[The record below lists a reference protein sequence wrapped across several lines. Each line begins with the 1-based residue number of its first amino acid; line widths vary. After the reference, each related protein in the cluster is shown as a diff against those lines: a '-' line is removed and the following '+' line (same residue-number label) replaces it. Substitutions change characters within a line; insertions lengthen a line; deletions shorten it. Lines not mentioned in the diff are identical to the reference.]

1 MPELSVKQ
9 STYFSNSTFSYVSL
23 DDKIIFILI
32 RTFLHKKLWN
42 VIKRLNE
49 GAVQILSLQKHQ
61 RKNSTKAL
69 LWKTFEI
76 FLEIIILKTW
86 ATKFTRI

>member
-23 DDKIIFILI
+23 DDHIIFILI

-49 GAVQILSLQKHQ
+49 GAVQILSFQKLQ
-61 RKNSTKAL
+61 RKNYKNSAVKNV
-69 LWKTFEI
+69 WN
-76 FLEIIILKTW
+76 ILRNRNLKNLSN
-86 ATKFTRI
+86 KVY